1 MQIVSALS
9 KLVKSPLPSIS
20 LKYKEK
26 LIKLIT
32 IALVFYYNYFL
43 SFHVTSRNNRQNIH
57 RRSTV
62 PRIPTEQAESSTESE
77 EEDDRVLDGKV
88 VSPPYGQQW

>member
-1 MQIVSALS
+1 M
-9 KLVKSPLPSIS
+9 
-20 LKYKEK
+20 
-26 LIKLIT
+26 
-32 IALVFYYNYFL
+32 
-43 SFHVTSRNNRQNIH
+43 QNIH

-88 VSPPYGQQW
+88 VSPLYGQQLGLKYITTVIINTNNNTNNNNKK